1 MLSKFKLNNS
11 ILDAILKKMLRREND
26 SDAMSRCLGKKTVWI
41 MFWIEIISRCKY
53 CDCHLFLV
61 IASNMQQQQPDL
73 IKVGEGSAREESRRH
88 YETPPTCHR
97 IRLDSHDA
105 QVTQQNKSAS
115 KAQFSNFFLYKFKVN
130 FKSFPWKYSN
140 ENADFTCNHHFGG
153 IIFFRNFLGSSV
165 ICWVT
170 RPPDRFVVVWP
181 RRLEMGV
188 VETIKANK
196 IPFTQLFF
204 SLEKKWGKMFLLSPP
219 ISLFRWSQAAEKEK
233 IKYNN
238 YKTLLAV
245 VTLRRREAKIL
256 IFQTRGRR
264 KKKKIIIIV
273 LSHGKLV
280 WLRDNDH
287 QPLN

>member
-1 MLSKFKLNNS
+1 
-11 ILDAILKKMLRREND
+11 
-26 SDAMSRCLGKKTVWI
+26 

-115 KAQFSNFFLYKFKVN
+115 KAQFSKFFWYKFKVN

-153 IIFFRNFLGSSV
+153 IIFFRNFFGSSV

-204 SLEKKWGKMFLLSPP
+204 PWKKNEGKCFFFPLQ
-219 ISLFRWSQAAEKEK
+219 FHYFAGRRQQKEK